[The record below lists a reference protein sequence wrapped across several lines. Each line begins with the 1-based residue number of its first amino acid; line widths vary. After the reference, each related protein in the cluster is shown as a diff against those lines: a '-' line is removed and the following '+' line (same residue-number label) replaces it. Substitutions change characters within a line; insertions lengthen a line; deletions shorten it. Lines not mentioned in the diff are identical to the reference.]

1 MQRVY
6 WDEFLKSCTKIKA
19 KLGQFACERGR
30 ATPTSEH
37 KKKRRTKTKVY
48 KQMKFTGK
56 SELNNNKSAKK
67 QGKSIK

>member
-37 KKKRRTKTKVY
+37 KKKAHKNKSIQTNEVYRQKRTK
-48 KQMKFTGK
+48 
-56 SELNNNKSAKK
+56 
-67 QGKSIK
+67 